1 MSFQEHKITDYEV
14 SITNLPDRIENK
26 AQWLKQQFDAR
37 TDNEVK
43 KKHNSLIDALEE
55 MKLSEAVH
63 SADVKA
69 IRLNADG
76 QVEIS
81 TDGEHFETISSSGH
95 RIIGPDGQEMPQR
108 GKLKFTGEATLFDDV
123 EANTTEIRAFKGE
136 PGNPGVVVDLEPGL
150 FSLYVDS
157 EGCLR
162 LVWRDGEPQPP
173 LRIQDGHLIYS
184 ME

>member
-1 MSFQEHKITDYEV
+1 MSLQEHKLTDYAV
-14 SITNLPDRIENK
+14 SIAGLPDKIENK

-37 TDNEVK
+37 TDSEVRD
-43 KKHNSLIDALEE
+43 KHNSLIDALEA
-55 MKLSEAVH
+55 MKLDQTVRSG
-63 SADVKA
+63 DVKA
-69 IRLNADG
+69 LRLNADG

-81 TDGEHFETISSSGH
+81 TDGEHFETLSSSGH
-95 RIIGPDGQEMPQR
+95 RIIGPNGQAMPQR
-108 GKLKFTGEATLFDDV
+108 GKLKFTGEATMFDDA

-136 PGNPGVVVDLEPGL
+136 PGNPGVVVDLAPGL

-162 LVWRDGEPQPP
+162 LVWRDGDPQPP

>member
-63 SADVKA
+63 STDVKA

-95 RIIGPDGQEMPQR
+95 RIIGPNGQAMPQR

-136 PGNPGVVVDLEPGL
+136 QGAKATR
-150 FSLYVDS
+150 
-157 EGCLR
+157 C
-162 LVWRDGEPQPP
+162 
-173 LRIQDGHLIYS
+173 
-184 ME
+184 MA

>member
-1 MSFQEHKITDYEV
+1 MSLQEHKITTYEV
-14 SITNLPDRIENK
+14 SIAGLPDKIENK

-37 TDNEVK
+37 TDSEVK

-55 MKLSEAVH
+55 MKLSESVH
-63 SADVKA
+63 STDVKA
-69 IRLNADG
+69 IRVNADG

-95 RIIGPDGQEMPQR
+95 RIIGPNGQEMPQR

-123 EANTTEIRAFKGE
+123 EENTTEIRAFKGE
-136 PGNPGVVVDLEPGL
+136 QGNPGVVVELAPGL
-150 FSLYVDS
+150 FSLYVDNG
-157 EGCLR
+157 GCLR

-173 LRIQDGHLIYS
+173 LSIQDGRLIYS

>member
-1 MSFQEHKITDYEV
+1 MSFQEHKITNYAVNIVD
-14 SITNLPDRIENK
+14 LPDKIENK

-55 MKLSEAVH
+55 MNLTQAVH

-95 RIIGPDGQEMPQR
+95 RIIGPDGQAMPQR

-136 PGNPGVVVDLEPGL
+136 QGNPGWWWIW
-150 FSLYVDS
+150 SR
-157 EGCLR
+157 GCSVCTWTMRAVCAWSGATASRSR
-162 LVWRDGEPQPP
+162 LCAFRTD
-173 LRIQDGHLIYS
+173 I
-184 ME
+184 

>member
-1 MSFQEHKITDYEV
+1 MSFQEHKITSYAVNIV
-14 SITNLPDRIENK
+14 SLPDKIENK

-37 TDNEVK
+37 TDSEVK
-43 KKHNSLIDALEE
+43 EKHNSLIDALEALD
-55 MKLSEAVH
+55 LSGAVH

-81 TDGEHFETISSSGH
+81 TDGEHFETLSSSGH
-95 RIIGPDGQEMPQR
+95 RIVGPNGQEMPQR

-136 PGNPGVVVDLEPGL
+136 QGNPGVVVDLAPGL

-162 LVWRDGEPQPP
+162 LVWCDGEPQPP
-173 LRIQDGHLIYS
+173 LSIEDGHLIYT

>member
-1 MSFQEHKITDYEV
+1 MSLQEHKLTDYAV
-14 SITNLPDRIENK
+14 SIAGLPDKIENK

-37 TDNEVK
+37 TDSEVK
-43 KKHNSLIDALEE
+43 KKHNSLIDALDAE
-55 MKLSEAVH
+55 LSDALH
-63 SADVKA
+63 SPDVKA
-69 IRLNADG
+69 LRLNADG

-95 RIIGPDGQEMPQR
+95 RIIGPDGQAMPQR
-108 GKLKFTGEATLFDDV
+108 GKLKFTGEATMYDDA
-123 EANTTEIRAFKGE
+123 EDNTTEIRAFKGE
-136 PGNPGVVVDLEPGL
+136 PGNPGVVVDLAPGL

-162 LVWRDGEPQPP
+162 LVWRDGDPQPP

-184 ME
+184 LE